1 MTHGPLPVMAA
12 LAAAL
17 CFGGCPGAL
26 AQNRIEAPGWEG
38 FALRGLEGKFDR
50 CVLYNR
56 SIEALTASPYEMLG
70 ITRGPAGQVGLLV
83 FFTPGALKRGNIAVN
98 LKVDGRPVA
107 ALSGAVISDFHVN
120 VAGPI
125 GANALAALRQASR
138 IEATAENKTVRFEV
152 ADKGC
157 GIPPENLARVFVP
170 FFTTRPDGTGLGL
183 PIARE
188 IVLAHGGR
196 MEVASEAGR
205 GTTMTFAIPVF

>member
-1 MTHGPLPVMAA
+1 MFGGPLTVTHGPLPAMAA

-38 FALRGLEGKFDR
+38 FALRGSEGKFDR

-70 ITRGPAGQVGLLV
+70 ITRGAAGQVGLLV
-83 FFTPGALKRGNIAVN
+83 FFTPGALKRGNVAVN

-152 ADKGC
+152 AD
-157 GIPPENLARVFVP
+157 VD
-170 FFTTRPDGTGLGL
+170 T
-183 PIARE
+183 
-188 IVLAHGGR
+188 VLDALDECVKANTH
-196 MEVASEAGR
+196 
-205 GTTMTFAIPVF
+205 

>member
-1 MTHGPLPVMAA
+1 VTYGPLPAMAA

-17 CFGGCPGAL
+17 YFCGCPGAF

-38 FALRGLEGKFDR
+38 FALRGSEGKFDR

-70 ITRGPAGQVGLLV
+70 ITRGAAGQVGLLV
-83 FFTPGALKRGNIAVN
+83 FFTPGALKRGSNVAVN

-107 ALSGAVISDFHVN
+107 ALSGAAISDFHIN

-138 IEATAENKTVRFEV
+138 IEATAENKTVRFAV
-152 ADKGC
+152 ADVD
-157 GIPPENLARVFVP
+157 A
-170 FFTTRPDGTGLGL
+170 
-183 PIARE
+183 
-188 IVLAHGGR
+188 VLDALDDCVKANAH
-196 MEVASEAGR
+196 
-205 GTTMTFAIPVF
+205 